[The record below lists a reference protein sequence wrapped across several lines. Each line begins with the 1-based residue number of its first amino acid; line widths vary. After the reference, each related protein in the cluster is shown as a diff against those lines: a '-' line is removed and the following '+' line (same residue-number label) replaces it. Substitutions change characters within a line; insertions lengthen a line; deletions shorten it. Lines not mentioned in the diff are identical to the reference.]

1 MHIFSLQIQFLCK
14 FSSCIQSAFY
24 IYYTQAIFK
33 GYLSFLRRNLIMKKM
48 FAFALAAMMLLSMSI
63 PALAKE
69 DTIKIGG
76 LAPLTGPYAVYG
88 NAVKDGA
95 DLYIAQLNAQ
105 GGIDGKKV
113 ELLWE
118 DHEADNSQA
127 QKIYFDYLDD
137 GCAAI
142 LGDVLTGQCRII
154 ADLAMYDGIPMV
166 TASGTAFDITEGKEN
181 VFRTCF
187 IDDFQGV
194 VMANFA
200 AQQGYK
206 KVAILYGVDSAYS
219 TGLVAAFEQQ
229 AKEVGV
235 EIVAKE
241 AANFTD
247 IDFKAQLT
255 NIKNAAPDA
264 VFLPFYGAEASL
276 ILTQANAI
284 GLNTV
289 YMGADGI
296 SDIVPQI
303 ADKSLLTQITYADHF
318 AFDSEDEAVV
328 KFIADFTA
336 QYGVVPTVS
345 FSATG
350 YDAALV
356 ICKAIKAAGSTDFD
370 DVTAALKALNTVGV
384 SGNITFD
391 ENNNPIKSAFVMTFD
406 AEGGKHFVAK
416 VDP

>member
-1 MHIFSLQIQFLCK
+1 
-14 FSSCIQSAFY
+14 
-24 IYYTQAIFK
+24 
-33 GYLSFLRRNLIMKKM
+33 MKKI
-48 FAFALAAMMLLSMSI
+48 ALVLAMIMALSLCA
-63 PALAKE
+63 PALAE

-76 LAPLTGPYAVYG
+76 IAPLTGPYAVYG
-88 NAVKDGA
+88 TSVKNGA
-95 DLYIAQLNAQ
+95 DLYVAQLNAQ

-118 DHEADNSQA
+118 DDEADDTQA
-127 QKIYFDYLDD
+127 QKIYFNYLDD
-137 GCAAI
+137 GCVAI
-142 LGDVLTGQCRII
+142 LGDVLTGQCRVV
-154 ADLAMYDGIPMV
+154 ASLAVDDGIPMV
-166 TASGTAFDITEGKEN
+166 TASGTALDITAGKEN

-187 IDDFQGV
+187 IDDFQGN
-194 VMANFA
+194 VMASFA
-200 AQQGYK
+200 FEQGYK
-206 KVAILYGVDSAYS
+206 NVAILYGVDSAYS
-219 TGLVAAFEQQ
+219 TGLVAAFE
-229 AKEVGV
+229 AKASELGLK
-235 EIVAKE
+235 IVAKE

-276 ILTQANAI
+276 ILTQAKEV
-284 GLNTV
+284 GLQTI

-318 AFDSEDEAVV
+318 AFDSDDAAVV
-328 KFIADFTA
+328 KFIADYTA
-336 QYGVVPTVS
+336 MFGEVPTVS
-345 FSATG
+345 FAATG

-356 ICKAIKAAGSTDFD
+356 ICEAIKNAGSTDFE
-370 DVTAALKALNTVGV
+370 DVTAALKAIDTVGV
-384 SGNITFD
+384 SGNITYD

>member
-1 MHIFSLQIQFLCK
+1 MK
-14 FSSCIQSAFY
+14 
-24 IYYTQAIFK
+24 
-33 GYLSFLRRNLIMKKM
+33 LSKWLAL
-48 FAFALAAMMLLSMSI
+48 ALAAIMALSLCA
-63 PALAKE
+63 PALAE
-69 DTIKIGG
+69 ETIKIGG
-76 LAPLTGPYAVYG
+76 IAPLTGPYAVYG
-88 NAVKDGA
+88 NAVKNGA
-95 DLYIAQLNAQ
+95 DLYIAQLNAN
-105 GGIDGKKV
+105 GGIDGKMV

-118 DHEADNSQA
+118 DDEADDTQA
-127 QKIYFDYLDD
+127 QKIYFNYLDG

-142 LGDVLTGQCRII
+142 LGDVLTGQCRVV
-154 ADLAMYDGIPMV
+154 ASLAVDDGIPMV

-187 IDDFQGV
+187 IDDFQGN

-200 AQQGYK
+200 AEQGYK
-206 KVAILYGVDSAYS
+206 NVAILYGVDSAYS
-219 TGLVAAFEQQ
+219 TGLVAAFEAQ
-229 AKEVGV
+229 AAALNLN
-235 EIVAKE
+235 IVAKE

-255 NIKNAAPDA
+255 NIKNAKPDA
-264 VFLPFYGAEASL
+264 VFLPFYGAEAAL
-276 ILTQANAI
+276 ILTQAKEV
-284 GLNTV
+284 GLETI

-318 AFDSEDEAVV
+318 AFDSDDEAVI
-328 KFIADFTA
+328 KFIADYKAMF
-336 QYGVVPTVS
+336 GEEPTVS

-356 ICKAIKAAGSTDFD
+356 ICEAIKAAGSTEFE
-370 DVTAALKALNTVGV
+370 DVTAALKAINTVGV
-384 SGNITFD
+384 SGVITYD

>member
-1 MHIFSLQIQFLCK
+1 MKSCK
-14 FSSCIQSAFY
+14 WLAFV
-24 IYYTQAIFK
+24 
-33 GYLSFLRRNLIMKKM
+33 
-48 FAFALAAMMLLSMSI
+48 LAAIMILSLCL

-69 DTIKIGG
+69 ETIKIGG

-88 NAVKDGA
+88 NAVKNGA
-95 DLYIAQLNAQ
+95 DLYIAQLNEA
-105 GGIDGKKV
+105 GGINGKKV
-113 ELLWE
+113 ELLWQ
-118 DHEADNSQA
+118 DHEADDTQA
-127 QKIYFDYLDD
+127 QKVYFDYLDD

-142 LGDVLTGQCRII
+142 LGDVLTGQCRVVASLA
-154 ADLAMYDGIPMV
+154 ADDGIPMV
-166 TASGTAFDITEGKEN
+166 TASGTAFDITEGKSN

-187 IDDFQGV
+187 IDDFQGT

-200 AQQGYK
+200 FEQGYK
-206 KVAILYGVDSAYS
+206 KIAILYGVDSAYS
-219 TGLVAAFEQQ
+219 IGLVSAFEAQ
-229 AKEVGV
+229 AAVNGL

-276 ILTQANAI
+276 ILTQAQEV
-284 GLNTV
+284 GLKTI

-318 AFDSEDEAVV
+318 AFDSDDEAVV
-328 KFIADFTA
+328 KFIADYTRMF
-336 QYGVVPTVS
+336 GEKPTVS

-356 ICKAIKAAGSTDFD
+356 ICEAIKAADSTDFD
-370 DVTAALKALNTVGV
+370 AVTAALKAIETVGV
-384 SGNITFD
+384 SGKITFD
-391 ENNNPIKSAFVMTFD
+391 ANNNPIKSAFVMTFD
-406 AEGGKHFVAK
+406 EQGEKHFVAK

>member
-1 MHIFSLQIQFLCK
+1 MK
-14 FSSCIQSAFY
+14 
-24 IYYTQAIFK
+24 
-33 GYLSFLRRNLIMKKM
+33 LSKTLALM
-48 FAFALAAMMLLSMSI
+48 LAAAMLLSLCA
-63 PALAKE
+63 PALAE

-76 LAPLTGPYAVYG
+76 MAPLTGPYAVYG
-88 NAVKDGA
+88 NAVKNGA
-95 DLYIAQLNAQ
+95 NLYVAQLNEA
-105 GGIDGKKV
+105 GGINGKKV

-118 DHEADNSQA
+118 DHEADDTQA
-127 QKIYFDYLDD
+127 QKVYFNYLDG

-142 LGDVLTGQCRII
+142 LGDVLTGQCRVV
-154 ADLAMYDGIPMV
+154 ASLAMEDGIPMV
-166 TASGTAFDITEGKEN
+166 TASGTAFDITQGKEN

-187 IDDFQGV
+187 IDDFQGT

-200 AQQGYK
+200 LEQGYK
-206 KVAILYGVDSAYS
+206 KVAILYGADSAYS
-219 TGLVAAFEQQ
+219 VGLVAAFEAQ
-229 AKEVGV
+229 AKINGL
-235 EIVAKE
+235 EIVVKE

-255 NIKNAAPDA
+255 NIKNKAPEA

-276 ILTQANAI
+276 ILTQAQEI
-284 GLNTV
+284 GLTTI

-318 AFDSEDEAVV
+318 AFDSDDAAVV
-328 KFIADFTA
+328 KFIADYTA
-336 QYGVVPTVS
+336 LYGEEPTVS

-356 ICKAIKAAGSTDFD
+356 ICEAIKAAGSSDFEA
-370 DVTAALKALNTVGV
+370 VTAALKNIEAVGV
-384 SGNITFD
+384 SGKITFD
-391 ENNNPIKSAFVMTFD
+391 ANNNPIKSAFVMTFD

>member
-1 MHIFSLQIQFLCK
+1 MKFSKILALIMAAAMLFSLC
-14 FSSCIQSAFY
+14 AP
-24 IYYTQAIFK
+24 
-33 GYLSFLRRNLIMKKM
+33 
-48 FAFALAAMMLLSMSI
+48 AM
-63 PALAKE
+63 AE

-76 LAPLTGPYAVYG
+76 IAPLTGPYAVYG
-88 NAVKDGA
+88 ISVKNGA
-95 DLYIAQLNAQ
+95 DLYVAQLNEA
-105 GGIDGKKV
+105 GGINGKKV

-118 DHEADNSQA
+118 DDEADDTQA
-127 QKIYFDYLDD
+127 QKIYLDYVDD
-137 GCAAI
+137 NCAAI
-142 LGDVLTGQCRII
+142 LGDVLTGQCRVV
-154 ADLAMYDGIPMV
+154 ASLAMDDGIPMV
-166 TASGTAFDITEGKEN
+166 TASGTAFDITEGKDN

-187 IDDFQGV
+187 IDDFQGT

-200 AQQGYK
+200 FEQGYK
-206 KVAILYGVDSAYS
+206 KVAILYGADSAYS
-219 TGLVAAFEQQ
+219 VGLVAAFEAQ
-229 AKEVGV
+229 AKICGL

-255 NIKNAAPDA
+255 NIKNAAPEA

-276 ILTQANAI
+276 ILTQAQEV
-284 GLNTV
+284 GLTTV

-318 AFDSEDEAVV
+318 AFDSDDEAVV
-328 KFIADFTA
+328 KFIADYTA
-336 QYGVVPTVS
+336 MFGEEPTVS

-356 ICKAIKAAGSTDFD
+356 ICEAIKAAGSTDYEA
-370 DVTAALKALNTVGV
+370 VTAALKAIETVGV
-384 SGNITFD
+384 SGKITFD

>member
-1 MHIFSLQIQFLCK
+1 MK
-14 FSSCIQSAFY
+14 SSKWLA
-24 IYYTQAIFK
+24 
-33 GYLSFLRRNLIMKKM
+33 LV
-48 FAFALAAMMLLSMSI
+48 LAAIMALSLCA
-63 PALAKE
+63 PALAE

-88 NAVKDGA
+88 NAVKNGA
-95 DLYIAQLNAQ
+95 DLYIAQLNAN

-118 DHEADNSQA
+118 DHEADDTQA
-127 QKIYFDYLDD
+127 QKVYFNYLDD

-142 LGDVLTGQCRII
+142 LGDVLTGQCRVV
-154 ADLAMYDGIPMV
+154 ASLAMDDGIPMV
-166 TASGTAFDITEGKEN
+166 TASGTAFDITEGKPN
-181 VFRTCF
+181 VFRTCC
-187 IDDFQGV
+187 IDDFQGT

-200 AQQGYK
+200 FEQGYK
-206 KVAILYGVDSAYS
+206 KVAILYGADSAYS
-219 TGLVAAFEQQ
+219 VGLVAAFEAQ
-229 AKEVGV
+229 AAINGV

-247 IDFKAQLT
+247 IDFKSQLT

-276 ILTQANAI
+276 ILTQAQEV
-284 GLNTV
+284 GLSTI

-318 AFDSEDEAVV
+318 AFDSDDEAVV
-328 KFIADFTA
+328 KFIADYTA
-336 QYGVVPTVS
+336 MFGEEPTVS

-356 ICKAIKAAGSTDFD
+356 ICEAIKAAGTTDFEA
-370 DVTAALKALNTVGV
+370 VATALKNIETVGV
-384 SGNITFD
+384 SGVITFD
-391 ENNNPIKSAFVMTFD
+391 ANNNPIKSAFVMTFD

>member
-1 MHIFSLQIQFLCK
+1 MK
-14 FSSCIQSAFY
+14 FSKWMA
-24 IYYTQAIFK
+24 
-33 GYLSFLRRNLIMKKM
+33 L
-48 FAFALAAMMLLSMSI
+48 ALAAIMALSLCA
-63 PALAKE
+63 PALAE
-69 DTIKIGG
+69 ETIKIGG
-76 LAPLTGPYAVYG
+76 IAPLTGPYAVYG
-88 NAVKDGA
+88 NAVKNGA
-95 DLYIAQLNAQ
+95 DLYIAQINAN

-118 DHEADNSQA
+118 DNEADDTQA
-127 QKIYFDYLDD
+127 QKIYFNYLDG

-142 LGDVLTGQCRII
+142 LGDVLTGQCRVV
-154 ADLAMYDGIPMV
+154 ASLAMDDGIPMV

-187 IDDFQGV
+187 IDDFQGK

-200 AQQGYK
+200 AEQGYK
-206 KVAILYGVDSAYS
+206 NVAILYGVDSAYS
-219 TGLVAAFEQQ
+219 TGLVAAFEAQ
-229 AKEVGV
+229 AAALNLN
-235 EIVAKE
+235 IVAKE

-255 NIKNAAPDA
+255 NIKNTKPDA
-264 VFLPFYGAEASL
+264 VFLPFYGAEAAL
-276 ILTQANAI
+276 ILTQAKEV
-284 GLNTV
+284 GLETI

-318 AFDSEDEAVV
+318 AFDSDDEAVI
-328 KFIADFTA
+328 KFIADYKAMF
-336 QYGVVPTVS
+336 GEEPTVS

-356 ICKAIKAAGSTDFD
+356 ICEAIKAAGSTEFE
-370 DVTAALKALNTVGV
+370 DVTAALKAINTVGV
-384 SGNITFD
+384 SGVITYD
-391 ENNNPIKSAFVMTFD
+391 ENNNPIKSAVVMTFD

>member
-1 MHIFSLQIQFLCK
+1 MK
-14 FSSCIQSAFY
+14 FSKTLA
-24 IYYTQAIFK
+24 
-33 GYLSFLRRNLIMKKM
+33 LV
-48 FAFALAAMMLLSMSI
+48 LAAAMLLSLCA
-63 PALAKE
+63 PALAE

-76 LAPLTGPYAVYG
+76 MAPLTGPYAVYG
-88 NAVKDGA
+88 NAVKYGA
-95 DLYIAQLNAQ
+95 DLYVAQLNEA
-105 GGIDGKKV
+105 GGINGKKV

-118 DHEADNSQA
+118 DHEADDTQA
-127 QKIYFDYLDD
+127 QKVYFNYLDD

-142 LGDVLTGQCRII
+142 LGDVLTGQCRVV
-154 ADLAMYDGIPMV
+154 ASLAMEDGIPMV

-187 IDDFQGV
+187 IDDFQGT

-200 AQQGYK
+200 HEQGYK
-206 KVAILYGVDSAYS
+206 KVAILYGADSAYS
-219 TGLVAAFEQQ
+219 VGLVAAFEAQ
-229 AKEVGV
+229 AAINGL

-255 NIKNAAPDA
+255 NIKNKAPEA

-276 ILTQANAI
+276 ILTQAQEI
-284 GLNTV
+284 GLTTI

-318 AFDSEDEAVV
+318 AFDSDDAAVV
-328 KFIADFTA
+328 KFIADYTA
-336 QYGVVPTVS
+336 KYGEEPTVS
-345 FSATG
+345 FAATG

-356 ICKAIKAAGSTDFD
+356 ICEAIKTAGSTDYEA
-370 DVTAALKALNTVGV
+370 VTAALKNTEAVGV
-384 SGNITFD
+384 SGVITFD
-391 ENNNPIKSAFVMTFD
+391 ANNNPIKSAFVMTFD